1 MMFRDTSELR
11 QPLAKEAVTVLTSVC
26 VSVTDDV
33 GVGVGDGQM
42 AVHPLLL
49 LNIFVDRVAIRTEN
63 HAPIA
68 IRCDFLISVL
78 QVLADEEPNLSVR
91 ATDKCQDWRFVSLEI
106 SPSLFLSPRSRG
118 LESSF
123 SHPFSPAV
131 T

>member
-68 IRCDFLISVL
+68 VGGDFFVSLL
-78 QVLADEEPNLSVR
+78 QVLADEESNLSVR
-91 ATDKCQDWRFVSLEI
+91 STDKCQDWRFVSLEV
-106 SPSLFLSPRSRG
+106 SASLFLSPRSRG
-118 LESSF
+118 LESSR
-123 SHPFSPAV
+123 PFSPAV